1 MAMSCGRKIAIIL
14 GSLFLIFALVVV
26 IGIILIFSALRGSE
40 PVVRDNS
47 VLALKVDGELPD
59 YVPDT
64 LTRRLFGQDELSLTT
79 LVEQLRKA
87 KVDKRIGGVLL
98 EINLLDAGWGK
109 AEELRGAIADF
120 RASGKPIYAYIEV
133 GTNKE
138 YYVATACERVYVS
151 PSGDLFINGLA
162 ADVMFFRG
170 SLDKL
175 GVYPDVF
182 QIGKYKNAP
191 DQFTRKE
198 MTKEHRE
205 VVNSLLDDLF
215 NRFINTVAETRKKS
229 ADEVRALIDSAPLSA
244 KEAQNAGL
252 IDGTNYRDEVEN
264 ELKKRLGYKDEDE
277 LRVTKAETYRQ
288 ITPESVGLNR
298 GERIAVIYASGE
310 IWPGKSE
317 NGATGHQSVGSDT
330 MVKAINDAAKDKT
343 IKAIVLRVD
352 SPGGVHYA
360 SDTIWHAVE
369 VAKQKKPVVVSMGDL
384 GASGGYYIACNANK
398 IIAEPSTFTGSI
410 GIFAGKPVLKG
421 LYDWLGITNEYVLR
435 GKNAGLFRETEKFTP
450 EERAKFE
457 SVIKS
462 KYYDEF
468 VPKVATGRG
477 RDREYIDSIAQGRV
491 WTGAQAKERG
501 LIDDFGGL
509 DKAVETARELAG
521 IPADKG
527 VRRVILPQPRSFF
540 DNLFGSDEDE
550 KSMSVSL
557 QQQQQFATLAAL
569 PKDTRRAFQYAA
581 MLDRMKRGEIMAI
594 MPFDLR
600 IR

>member
-14 GSLFLIFALVVV
+14 GSLFLFFALI
-26 IGIILIFSALRGSE
+26 IGIGIFLIFSALRGSE

-47 VLALKVDGELPD
+47 VLVLKVEGELPD

-64 LTRRLFGQDELSLTT
+64 LSRRLFGNNELSLTT
-79 LVEQLRKA
+79 LIEQFRKA
-87 KVDKRIGGVLL
+87 KVDKRISAILL
-98 EINLLDAGWGK
+98 EIDLLGAGWAK
-109 AEELRGAIADF
+109 AEELRDTIADF
-120 RASGKPIYAYIEV
+120 RASGKPVYAYIEV

-138 YYVATACERVYVS
+138 YYVATACEKVFVS
-151 PSGDLFINGLA
+151 PSGDLFINGFA

-170 SLDKL
+170 ALDKL
-175 GVYPDVF
+175 GVYPDVV

-205 VVNSLLDDLF
+205 VINSILDDLF
-215 NRFINTVAETRKKS
+215 NRFVNTVAETRRKTP
-229 ADEVRALIDSAPLSA
+229 DEVRALIDRAPLSA
-244 KEAQNAGL
+244 TEARDAGL

-264 ELKKRLGYKDEDE
+264 ELKKRLGYKEEDE
-277 LRVTKAETYRQ
+277 LHVTKAEAYRQ
-288 ITPESVGLNR
+288 IDADSVGLNQ
-298 GERIAVIYASGE
+298 GERIAVIYATGE
-310 IWPGKSE
+310 IWPGKS
-317 NGATGHQSVGSDT
+317 GDSATGGQSVGSET
-330 MVKAINDAAKDKT
+330 MVKTINDAARDKT

-360 SDTIWHAVE
+360 SDTIWHAIE
-369 VAKQKKPVVVSMGDL
+369 VAKKKKPVVVSMGDL

-398 IIAEPSTFTGSI
+398 IIAQPSTITGSI
-410 GIFAGKPVLKG
+410 GIFAGKPVMKG

-435 GKNAGLFRETEKFTP
+435 GKNAGMFRETEKFTP

-457 SVIKS
+457 GVIRS
-462 KYYDEF
+462 KYYGEF
-468 VPKVATGRG
+468 VPKVAAGRG
-477 RDREYIDSIAQGRV
+477 REPEYIDSIAQGRV

-501 LIDDFGGL
+501 LVDEFGGL
-509 DKAVETARELAG
+509 DKAIEVARQLAN

-527 VRRVILPQPRSFF
+527 VRRVILPHPRGFF
-540 DNLFGSDEDE
+540 DNFFGGNEEDT
-550 KSMSVSL
+550 SGQVQL
-557 QQQQQFATLAAL
+557 QQQRAAFSAL
-569 PKDTRRAFQYAA
+569 PEDVRRTLQYAA

-600 IR
+600 IK

>member
-14 GSLFLIFALVVV
+14 GSLFLAFALI
-26 IGIILIFSALRGSE
+26 IGIGILLIFSALRGSE
-40 PVVRDNS
+40 PVIRDNS
-47 VLALKVDGELPD
+47 VLVLKVEGELPD

-64 LTRRLFGQDELSLTT
+64 LTRRLFGNDELSLTT
-79 LVEQLRKA
+79 LIEQFRKA
-87 KVDKRIGGVLL
+87 KVDKRISAILL
-98 EINLLDAGWGK
+98 EIDLLGAGWGK
-109 AEELRGAIADF
+109 AEELREVIADF
-120 RASGKPIYAYIEV
+120 RASGKPVYAYIEV

-138 YYVATACERVYVS
+138 YYVATACEKVFVS

-205 VVNSLLDDLF
+205 VINSILDDLF
-215 NRFINTVAETRKKS
+215 NRFVNTVAETRRKS
-229 ADEVRALIDSAPLSA
+229 SDEVRALIDRAPLSA
-244 KEAQNAGL
+244 TEARDAGL

-277 LRVTKAETYRQ
+277 LHITKAETYRQ
-288 ITPESVGLNR
+288 IDAESVGLNQ
-298 GERIAVIYASGE
+298 GERIAVIYATGE
-310 IWPGKSE
+310 IWPGKSSDS
-317 NGATGHQSVGSDT
+317 ATGGQSIGSET
-330 MVKAINDAAKDKT
+330 MVKTINDAARDKT

-360 SDTIWHAVE
+360 SDTIWHAIE
-369 VAKQKKPVVVSMGDL
+369 VAKKKKPVVVSMGDL
-384 GASGGYYIACNANK
+384 GASGGYYIACNASK
-398 IIAEPSTFTGSI
+398 IIAEPSTITGSI
-410 GIFAGKPVLKG
+410 GIFAGKPVMKG
-421 LYDWLGITNEYVLR
+421 LYDWLGVSNEYVLR
-435 GKNAGLFRETEKFTP
+435 GKNAGMFRETEKFTP

-457 SVIKS
+457 GVIKS
-462 KYYDEF
+462 KYYGEF

-477 RDREYIDSIAQGRV
+477 RTPEYIDSIAQGRV
-491 WTGAQAKERG
+491 WTGAQAKENG

-509 DKAVETARELAG
+509 DKAIEVARQLAN

-527 VRRVILPQPRSFF
+527 VRRVILPHPRGFF
-540 DNLFGSDEDE
+540 DNFFGGNEEDA
-550 KSMSVSL
+550 SGQVPL
-557 QQQQQFATLAAL
+557 QQQRAAFSAL
-569 PKDTRRAFQYAA
+569 PEDVRRTLQYAA
-581 MLDRMKRGEIMAI
+581 MLDRMKRGEIMAL
-594 MPFDLR
+594 MPFDLN
-600 IR
+600 IK

>member
-1 MAMSCGRKIAIIL
+1 MSRGRKIAIIL
-14 GSLFLIFALVVV
+14 SSLFLLFALIIGVV
-26 IGIILIFSALRGSE
+26 IFSIFSALRGRE
-40 PVVRDNS
+40 PVIRDNS
-47 VLALKVDGELPD
+47 VLVLKVEGDLPD

-64 LTRRLFGQDELSLTT
+64 LTRRLFGKDELSLTT

-87 KVDKRIGGVLL
+87 KVDKRIGGILL
-98 EINLLDAGWGK
+98 EIDMLGAGWAK

-120 RASGKPIYAYIEV
+120 RTSGKPLYAYIEV
-133 GTNKE
+133 GSNKE
-138 YYVATACERVYVS
+138 YYIATAAERVFVS
-151 PSGDLFINGLA
+151 PSGDLFINGFA

-175 GVYPDVF
+175 GVYPDVV

-205 VVNSLLDDLF
+205 VIDSLLDDLF
-215 NRFINTVAETRKKS
+215 KRFVNTIAETRKKS
-229 ADEVRALIDSAPLSA
+229 PDEIYALIDNAPLSA
-244 KEAQNAGL
+244 KEAQSAGL
-252 IDGTNYRDEVEN
+252 IDGTLYRDEVES

-277 LRVTKAETYRQ
+277 LRVTKAESYEQ
-288 ITPESVGLNR
+288 IEPESVGLNR
-298 GERIAVIYASGE
+298 GERIAVIYATGE
-310 IWPGKSE
+310 IWPGKSSDS
-317 NGATGHQSVGSDT
+317 ATGGQSIGSDT
-330 MVKAINDAAKDKT
+330 MVKTINDAARDKT
-343 IKAIVLRVD
+343 IKAIVLRID

-360 SDTIWHAVE
+360 SDAIWHAVE
-369 VAKQKKPVVVSMGDL
+369 VAKQKKPVVVSMSDL

-410 GIFAGKPVLKG
+410 GIFAGKPVMKG

-435 GKNAGLFRETEKFTP
+435 GKNAGMFRETEKFTP

-457 SVIKS
+457 GVIKS
-462 KYYDEF
+462 KYYEEF

-477 RDREYIDSIAQGRV
+477 RTPEYIDSIAQGRV
-491 WTGAQAKERG
+491 WTGAQAKENG

-509 DKAVETARELAG
+509 DKAIDVASQLAN

-527 VRRVILPQPRSFF
+527 VRRVILPRPRGFF
-540 DNLFGSDEDE
+540 DNFFGRGNEEDA
-550 KSMSVSL
+550 SAQVNL
-557 QQQQQFATLAAL
+557 QQQRAAFSAL
-569 PKDTRRAFQYAA
+569 PEDVRRTLQYAA
-581 MLDRMKRGEIMAI
+581 TLDRMKRGEIMAI

-600 IR
+600 IK

>member
-14 GSLFLIFALVVV
+14 GSLFLVFALI
-26 IGIILIFSALRGSE
+26 IGIGIFFIFSALRGSE

-47 VLALKVDGELPD
+47 VLVLKVEGGLPD

-64 LTRRLFGQDELSLTT
+64 LSRRLLGNNELSLTT
-79 LVEQLRKA
+79 LIEQFRKA
-87 KVDKRIGGVLL
+87 KVDKRISAILL
-98 EINLLDAGWGK
+98 EIDLLGAGWAK
-109 AEELRGAIADF
+109 AEELRDTIADF
-120 RASGKPIYAYIEV
+120 RASGKPVYAYIEV

-138 YYVATACERVYVS
+138 YYVATAAERVFVS

-162 ADVMFFRG
+162 SDVMFFRG
-170 SLDKL
+170 ALDKL
-175 GVYPDVF
+175 GVYPDVV

-205 VVNSLLDDLF
+205 VINSILDDLF
-215 NRFINTVAETRKKS
+215 NRFVNTIAETRKKS
-229 ADEVRALIDSAPLSA
+229 PDEVRALIDRAPLSA
-244 KEAQNAGL
+244 TEARDAGL

-277 LRVTKAETYRQ
+277 LHVTKAETYRQ
-288 ITPESVGLNR
+288 VDADSVGLNQ
-298 GERIAVIYASGE
+298 GERIAVIYATGE
-310 IWPGKSE
+310 IWPGKS
-317 NGATGHQSVGSDT
+317 GDSATGGQSIGSET
-330 MVKAINDAAKDKT
+330 MVKTINDAARDKT

-360 SDTIWHAVE
+360 SDTIWHAIE
-369 VAKQKKPVVVSMGDL
+369 VAKKKKPVVVSMGDL

-398 IIAEPSTFTGSI
+398 IIAHPSTITGSI
-410 GIFAGKPVLKG
+410 GIFAGKPVMKG
-421 LYDWLGITNEYVLR
+421 LYDWLGVSNEYVLR

-457 SVIKS
+457 GVIKS
-462 KYYDEF
+462 KYYGEF
-468 VPKVATGRG
+468 VPKVAAGRG
-477 RDREYIDSIAQGRV
+477 REPEYIDSIAQGRV

-501 LIDDFGGL
+501 LVDEFGGL
-509 DKAVETARELAG
+509 DKAIEVARQLAN

-527 VRRVILPQPRSFF
+527 VRRVILPHPRGFF
-540 DNLFGSDEDE
+540 DNFFGGNEEDA
-550 KSMSVSL
+550 SGQVQL
-557 QQQQQFATLAAL
+557 QQQRAAFSAL
-569 PKDTRRAFQYAA
+569 PEDVRRTLQYAA
-581 MLDRMKRGEIMAI
+581 TLDRMKRGEIMAI

-600 IR
+600 IK

>member
-14 GSLFLIFALVVV
+14 GSLFLVFALI
-26 IGIILIFSALRGSE
+26 IGVGIFLIFSALRGSE

-47 VLALKVDGELPD
+47 VLVLKVEGGLPD

-64 LTRRLFGQDELSLTT
+64 LSRRLLGNNELSLTT
-79 LVEQLRKA
+79 LIEQFRKA
-87 KVDKRIGGVLL
+87 KVDKRISAILL
-98 EINLLDAGWGK
+98 EIDLLGAGWAK
-109 AEELRGAIADF
+109 AEELRDTIADF
-120 RASGKPIYAYIEV
+120 RASGKPVYAYIEV

-138 YYVATACERVYVS
+138 YYVATAAERVFVS

-162 ADVMFFRG
+162 SDVMFFRG
-170 SLDKL
+170 ALDKL
-175 GVYPDVF
+175 GVYPDVV

-205 VVNSLLDDLF
+205 VINSILDDLF
-215 NRFINTVAETRKKS
+215 NRFVNTIAETRKKS
-229 ADEVRALIDSAPLSA
+229 PDEVRALIDRAPLSA
-244 KEAQNAGL
+244 TEARDAGL

-277 LRVTKAETYRQ
+277 LHVTKAETYRQ
-288 ITPESVGLNR
+288 VDADSVGLNQ
-298 GERIAVIYASGE
+298 GERIAVIYATGE
-310 IWPGKSE
+310 IWPGKS
-317 NGATGHQSVGSDT
+317 GDSATGGQSIGSET
-330 MVKAINDAAKDKT
+330 MVKTINDAARDKT

-360 SDTIWHAVE
+360 SDTIWHAIE
-369 VAKQKKPVVVSMGDL
+369 VAKKKKPVVVSMGDL

-398 IIAEPSTFTGSI
+398 IIAHPSTITGSI
-410 GIFAGKPVLKG
+410 GIFAGKPVMKG
-421 LYDWLGITNEYVLR
+421 LYDWLGVSNEYVLR

-457 SVIKS
+457 GVIKS
-462 KYYDEF
+462 KYYGEF
-468 VPKVATGRG
+468 VPKVAAGRG
-477 RDREYIDSIAQGRV
+477 REPEYIDSIAQGRV

-501 LIDDFGGL
+501 LVDEFGGL
-509 DKAVETARELAG
+509 DKAIEVARQLAN

-527 VRRVILPQPRSFF
+527 VRRVILPHPRGFF
-540 DNLFGSDEDE
+540 DNFFGGNEEDA
-550 KSMSVSL
+550 SGQVQL
-557 QQQQQFATLAAL
+557 QQQRAAFSAL
-569 PKDTRRAFQYAA
+569 PEDVRRTLQYAA
-581 MLDRMKRGEIMAI
+581 TLDRMKRGEIMAI

-600 IR
+600 IK